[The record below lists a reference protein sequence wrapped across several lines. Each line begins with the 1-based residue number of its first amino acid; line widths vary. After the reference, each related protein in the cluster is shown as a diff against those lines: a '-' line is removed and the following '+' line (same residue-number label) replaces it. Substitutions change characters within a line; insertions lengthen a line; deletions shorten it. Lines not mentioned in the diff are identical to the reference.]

1 MKRNLFVLS
10 TFLCMAFGMHLPS
23 HAAPTYT
30 LTVVG
35 EANSAAYDVNALG
48 QVVGAL
54 AVGPGQHAFFYDG
67 VAFNDIG
74 TLGGANSVA
83 WRINDSGTIVGTSDT
98 GGSNQGFSYTGG
110 VMTGLAG
117 TSTAQDISNTGLIT
131 GTAYLLNG
139 MGEQVGR
146 AYSWN
151 DGVLTNLGT
160 LAGADAWSSNGN
172 GINSAGQVAG
182 TAEVEGLPGSPTQ
195 PFLYSSGVMQD
206 LGNLGGIYSNAWAIN
221 EAGDVVGSVG
231 LPANDGIP
239 YIWHAFVY
247 SGGVLQDLGSLTEN
261 GVSSAYDINNKGQ
274 AVGRAD
280 TDAGAR
286 GVLYANGSITLLES
300 LIDPVD
306 GWTIENANGIN
317 DLHQIAATACKLG
330 VCYAVRLDLAPIPE
344 PGQLAMLGA
353 GLLILLGV
361 RARRHLARRKENAH
375 GCTGLAP
382 AFAFA

>member
-1 MKRNLFVLS
+1 MMKRNLFVLS

-54 AVGPGQHAFFYDG
+54 AVGQGQHAFFYDG
-67 VAFNDIG
+67 VTFNDIG
-74 TLGGANSVA
+74 TLGGASSVA
-83 WRINDSGTIVGTSDT
+83 WRINDSGTIVGTSDI
-98 GGSNQGFSYTGG
+98 GGASQGFSYAGG

-117 TSTAQDISNTGLIT
+117 TSTARDISNSGLIT
-131 GTAYLLNG
+131 GTALLPNN

-151 DGVLTNLGT
+151 NGVLTNLGN
-160 LAGADAWSSNGN
+160 LAGADEWSSDGH

-182 TAEVEGLPGSPTQ
+182 TAQVEGLPGAPTQ
-195 PFLYSSGVMQD
+195 PFLYSNGVMQD
-206 LGNLGGIYSNAWAIN
+206 LGNLGNIYSNAWAIN
-221 EAGDVVGSVG
+221 EAGDVAGSVG
-231 LPANDGIP
+231 VPANGGLP
-239 YIWHAFVY
+239 YLWHAFVY
-247 SGGVLQDLGSLTEN
+247 SGGVMHDLGNLVPD
-261 GVSSAYDINNKGQ
+261 GLSSAYDINNKGE

-280 TDAGAR
+280 TANGSR
-286 GVLYANGSITLLES
+286 GVLYANGSIAVLES

-330 VCYAVRLDLAPIPE
+330 ICYAVRLDLAPIPE
-344 PGQLAMLGA
+344 PGQVAMLGA
-353 GLLILLGV
+353 GLLVLLGV
-361 RARRHLARRKENAH
+361 RARRQLAGRKDNAH
-375 GCTGLAP
+375 GRTGLAP
-382 AFAFA
+382 AFA